1 MRMHQEFHQSAAA
14 PCGAVEINRL
24 FKKGGGCGGERDAV
38 SLRSVCIPEV
48 NNSSKIS
55 SRIWPPKNPPS
66 ENVDKFRWEREE
78 KMLGSYLIRGQ
89 SGTRSSD
96 RVEKGK
102 KTLWVQLLLTFNS
115 YLYPDLS
122 SLTSLAASCPLMRI
136 CADTRRT

>member
-1 MRMHQEFHQSAAA
+1 MRVHQEFHQSAAA
-14 PCGAVEINRL
+14 PCGAAEINRL

-66 ENVDKFRWEREE
+66 ENVDKFRCEREE

-102 KTLWVQLLLTFNS
+102 KNPLGAATFDLQLLPLSRFVFSDISCCFVSFNE
-115 YLYPDLS
+115 DL
-122 SLTSLAASCPLMRI
+122 C
-136 CADTRRT
+136 